1 LLLAGTASGLIGL
14 YGTAILLFI
23 SVATVGCLFP
33 NTTAMAMALHPEKAG
48 TASALVGI
56 LQWAIA
62 AVTATAMG
70 ATNNAT
76 ALPMTGLMAAS
87 SIAALLLYRLLVT
100 RPVLVTAAP

>member
-1 LLLAGTASGLIGL
+1 
-14 YGTAILLFI
+14 
-23 SVATVGCLFP
+23 
-33 NTTAMAMALHPEKAG
+33 MALHPEKAG